1 MPVSKIKGVGKA
13 VKGFGKAMKSK
24 MRKAFVDKPTFPGP
38 NVTNILNR
46 ELIKKRKRR
55 GPGYRGQDII
65 EGPLKMRR
73 DMRTGA
79 QKPGKSAI
87 EIDAR
92 IRREALRD
100 YFKDAKMPPEYK
112 KVK

>member
-55 GPGYRGQDII
+55 KSDIV

>member
-1 MPVSKIKGVGKA
+1 MGIITKGMGA
-13 VKGFGKAMKSK
+13 IMKSK

-38 NVTNILNR
+38 NVINILNR
-46 ELIKKRKRR
+46 EIKKKRQHR

-92 IRREALRD
+92 IKSSTLRES
-100 YFKDAKMPPEYK
+100 FKDAKMPKEYK

>member
-1 MPVSKIKGVGKA
+1 MGIITKGMGVI
-13 VKGFGKAMKSK
+13 MKSK

-46 ELIKKRKRR
+46 EIQKKRKHR
-55 GPGYRGQDII
+55 GPGYRGSDIV
-65 EGPLKMRR
+65 EGPLKMRK

-92 IRREALRD
+92 IKRATLRD
-100 YFKDAKMPPEYK
+100 QAKAAKMPKEYK

>member
-1 MPVSKIKGVGKA
+1 MGIITKGMGA
-13 VKGFGKAMKSK
+13 IMKSK

-46 ELIKKRKRR
+46 EIKKKRQHR
-55 GPGYRGQDII
+55 GPGYRGSDIV
-65 EGPLKMRR
+65 EGPLKMRK

-92 IRREALRD
+92 IKRSTLRD
-100 YFKDAKMPPEYK
+100 YYKGAKMPKEYK

>member
-1 MPVSKIKGVGKA
+1 MGIITKGMGA
-13 VKGFGKAMKSK
+13 IMKSK
-24 MRKAFVDKPTFPGP
+24 MRKALVNKPTFPGP

-46 ELIKKRKRR
+46 EIQKKRKHR
-55 GPGYRGQDII
+55 GPGYRGSDIV
-65 EGPLKMRR
+65 EGPLKMRK

-79 QKPGKSAI
+79 LKPGKSAI

-92 IRREALRD
+92 VKRSILRD
-100 YFKDAKMPPEYK
+100 YYKGAKMPREYK